1 MAEVIVITTPG
12 NDTGFKLAGFNTKTI
27 ESIEATETLDLISRD
42 EKYGLVCIEEKL
54 YMAIKKDITERIR
67 KKGLPVVMPL
77 HIPDT
82 FEEISAREGHI
93 SRLIRRT
100 IGYQVKLKK

>member
-12 NDTGFKLAGFNTKTI
+12 KNLGFELAGFDTITI
-27 ESIEATETLDLISRD
+27 EEVEATETIDQISSD

-54 YMAIKKDITERIR
+54 YMAVKKDIAERIR

-82 FEEISAREGHI
+82 FAETSAREGHI
-93 SRLIRRT
+93 ARLIRRT